1 MLTAEEARLVL
12 LKNPT
17 FERKVELY
25 KEVTEIIDQMI
36 EKGEKSFTVSDEQH
50 YALNKE
56 LVDKGYK
63 VSMWSVHFFNKQ
75 HVYVI

>member
-1 MLTAEEARLVL
+1 MLTADEARLVL

-25 KEVTEIIDQMI
+25 SEVSEIIDQMVA
-36 EKGEKSFTVSDEQH
+36 KGDKSFIVSEEQH

-56 LVDKGYK
+56 LLDKGYK
-63 VSMWSVHFFNKQ
+63 VSIWSVHFFNKQ

>member
-1 MLTAEEARLVL
+1 MITAEEARLTL

-25 KEVTEIIDQMI
+25 KEVSDIIDAMVAA
-36 EKGEKSFTVSDEQH
+36 GEKSFTVSDEQH
-50 YALNKE
+50 FALEKE
-56 LVDKGYK
+56 ILEKGYK
-63 VSMWSVHFFNKQ
+63 KSMWSVHFFNKQ